1 MRYFKLP
8 RSFPIGLAM
17 FAMFFG
23 AGNVVFPLFLG
34 KYTGENIYIALLGL
48 FVTAILVPFLG
59 LMTMLLYHGN
69 YKEFF
74 EKLGKKPGRF
84 LIFLIMLLI
93 GPLAGMPRC
102 ITLSFSTF
110 SNTFPGTELWIF
122 SLASCIVIFLLAYKK
137 QSITSVLAYFLTPFL
152 LVCLLTI
159 IIVGCFN
166 GPDGLDFSSFYNV
179 SRIDSFLIGLKE
191 GYNTMDLLAALFF
204 STIVLGSLAE
214 ISRDKSTG
222 HVNKKLLLKNAF
234 QSSLI
239 AMSLLTLIYCGFGV
253 LAAKNASLLATV
265 ENDALISVLARHT
278 LGEFTSLFSNGAVSL
293 ACLTT
298 ALTLAVI
305 FASFLKK
312 EFFKNISYEFSLL
325 ITLTVT
331 YLITFLRFSGIV
343 QVIFPIIAVCYPVLI
358 VTSIIGFSHKMF
370 GTKFYKWPV
379 ILSFIISGFTYLLI

>member
-8 RSFPIGLAM
+8 SSFPIGLAM

-34 KYTGENIYIALLGL
+34 KYTGENIFIALLGL
-48 FVTAILVPFLG
+48 FITAIVVPFLG
-59 LMTMLLYHGN
+59 LITMLLYHGN

-74 EKLGKKPGRF
+74 EKLGKRPGRF

-110 SNTFPGTELWIF
+110 SNTFPKTELWLF
-122 SLASCIVIFLLAYKK
+122 SLLSCVIIFLLAFKK

-152 LVCLLTI
+152 LLCLLTI
-159 IIVGCFN
+159 IIVGCFS
-166 GPDGLDFSSFYNV
+166 GPVSYDFSSFYNV
-179 SRIDSFLIGLKE
+179 SRLDSFIVGLKE

-204 STIVLGSLAE
+204 STIVLGSLSQ
-214 ISRDKSTG
+214 ISRDKKTG
-222 HVNKKLLLKNAF
+222 HVDKKLLLRNAF

-239 AMSLLTLIYCGFGV
+239 AMALLTLIYFGFG
-253 LAAKNASLLATV
+253 LIAAKNASLLATV
-265 ENDALISVLARHT
+265 ENDALISVLAKHI

-312 EFFKNISYEFSLL
+312 EFLKNISYELSLL
-325 ITLTVT
+325 ITVVIT
-331 YLITFLRFSGIV
+331 YFITFLGFTGIV

-358 VTSIIGFSHKMF
+358 VTSIIGFSHKMC
-370 GTKFYKWPV
+370 GTRFY
-379 ILSFIISGFTYLLI
+379 SYS